1 MNLLDRYHSDLEQ
14 GGFIHDPAQE
24 AILRRLEL
32 LYEDLQKPPS
42 SQPKKKGLLSR
53 FMASPSETQS
63 HVKGLYVWGGVG
75 RGKTYLMD
83 MFYDCLPIEEKLRM
97 HFHRF
102 MQRTHAEL
110 ASMSKEQDP
119 LAIIADRF
127 AKKYRVLCFD
137 EFFVSDITDAMIL
150 GRLMQALFDRGIT
163 LVATSNIAPDGL
175 YKDGLQRARFIP
187 AIEALKARCDVL
199 ALDTDTDYRLRELEQ
214 AEIYHVPLDAQAD
227 QNLIELFDHMA
238 TSTIDKDYTIVLED
252 RAVKARQC
260 TDGIVWFDYRTICD
274 IPRGAADYIE
284 IARLFHTVFVSNVEI
299 MTDMQND
306 LANRFINLV
315 DEMYDRKVN
324 LVISA
329 QARPHELYQGKK
341 LAFQFDRTISRLL
354 EMQSHEYLEQ
364 PHLP

>member
-1 MNLLDRYHSDLEQ
+1 MNLIERYRSDQEQ

-24 AILRRLEL
+24 VI
-32 LYEDLQKPPS
+32 LQKLQQLFDAVQQPRPV
-42 SQPKKKGLLSR
+42 PKKSGLLSR
-53 FMASPSETQS
+53 FKAEKKVQIDAP
-63 HVKGLYVWGGVG
+63 KGLYIWGGVG

-83 MFYDCLPIEEKLRM
+83 MFYDCLPIAEKFRM

-102 MQRTHAEL
+102 MQRTHKEL
-110 ASMSKEQDP
+110 GQLSHEQDP
-119 LAIIADRF
+119 LQIVADRF
-127 AKKYRVLCFD
+127 AQQYRVLCFD

-187 AIEALKARCDVL
+187 AIEAIKARCEVL
-199 ALDTDTDYRLRELEQ
+199 TLDTETDYRLRELEQ
-214 AEIYHVPLDAQAD
+214 AEIFHSPLDEQAD
-227 QNLIELFDHMA
+227 RNLIELFDLMS
-238 TSTIDKDYTIVLED
+238 TSVIEHNYRIVLED
-252 RAVKARQC
+252 RAVIARQY

-284 IARLFHTVFVSNVEI
+284 IARTFHTVFVSNVEV
-299 MTDMQND
+299 MTEMQND

-324 LVISA
+324 LIISA
-329 QARPHELYQGKK
+329 ETKPEMLYQGKK
-341 LAFQFDRTISRLL
+341 LKFQFERTISRLQ
-354 EMQSHEYLEQ
+354 EMQSHDYLEQ